1 MKNHEEF
8 RQIVFEKA
16 KIYEEKRKKR
26 RKKII
31 EAASLCSLCVVIGI
45 SAYLGLDN
53 LHLME
58 EADQIS
64 VTEAKSHME
73 NASDHPEVTPTHGE
87 ETNATQAGTGAAP
100 TSTAAHTF
108 SSTVSPAETTTHT
121 ISTSE
126 STMEETTEA
135 TVATSTRRDE
145 TSICATVIEEPTE
158 ITEESFILLGEFEY
172 GQTDFSEASPRMI
185 LCVSLQS
192 LEYVI
197 ENTFPYIS
205 SEGLSFLRGS
215 FEEAYFDDHSLILVF
230 SSDAWLWE
238 ATLAD
243 GVFTYSAIDENPNG
257 SGRISLFVYSVP
269 TNVIMTANF
278 SMENNE

>member
-45 SAYLGLDN
+45 SAYLGLSN

-64 VTEAKSHME
+64 VTEAKSHTE
-73 NASDHPEVTPTHGE
+73 NAFSHPEVTPTHGE
-87 ETNATQAGTGAAP
+87 ETNATPAGTGAAP

-108 SSTVSPAETTTHT
+108 SSTVPPVETTART
-121 ISTSE
+121 IPPSE
-126 STMEETTEA
+126 STMVETTEA
-135 TVATSTRRDE
+135 TVATSTWWVE
-145 TSICATVIEEPTE
+145 TSSCATVIEEPTE
-158 ITEESFILLGEFEY
+158 ITEESYILLGEFEY
-172 GQTDFSEASPRMI
+172 GQTDFSEASPMMI

-197 ENTFPYIS
+197 ENHFPYIS
-205 SEGLSFLRGS
+205 SKGLSFLRGN
-215 FEEAYFDDHSLILVF
+215 FEEEYFEDHSLILIL

-238 ATLAD
+238 ANYSD
-243 GVFTYSAIDENPNG
+243 SVFTYSAIDENPSS
-257 SGRISLFVYSVP
+257 SGKLSVLVYSVP
-269 TNVIMTANF
+269 TNAIMIANF
-278 SMENNE
+278 PMGNNE